1 MSKYLL
7 IDSLDPYAT
16 NGTASQSKLA
26 RGLRQAGHQVT
37 LILVQNGVLPVRA
50 EPGSAEL
57 QAAVSAGVE
66 VLAEEFAL
74 RERGIPTE
82 ALIAGIR
89 ATPIA
94 VITERLALGWKT
106 FWR

>member
-1 MSKYLL
+1 MSEYLL
-7 IDSLDPYAT
+7 IESRDPYSTSRA
-16 NGTASQSKLA
+16 ASQPRLA
-26 RGLRQAGHQVT
+26 RDLRQAGHDVS
-37 LILVQNGVLPVRA
+37 LILVQNSVLAVRA

-74 RERGIPTE
+74 RERGIPTVT
-82 ALIAGIR
+82 LMAGIR

-94 VITERLALGWKT
+94 VISERLALGWKSI
-106 FWR
+106 WR